1 MDLKKSVLVFTASV
15 ILLMGAGITPASA
28 ADFDLT
34 IALGGVEVPGDK
46 KFVEPGSYLRVD
58 TYLTNNGPDPAPGR
72 ILVTGEVL
80 PECPYLVGWYLST
93 DTTITTDDIQ
103 VGGYCPNGLEAGQT
117 FRFWADVYVPVNIAR
132 GFYYW
137 GAIADYNQSLVE
149 TDETN
154 NAATGSQVNIR

>member
-1 MDLKKSVLVFTASV
+1 MNFRKSILAFTVSA
-15 ILLMGAGITPASA
+15 IMMMAGITTASA

-34 IALGGVEVPGDK
+34 IALGGVEAQGNGKHVKAGD
-46 KFVEPGSYLRVD
+46 YLRLD

-80 PECPYLVGWYLST
+80 PDCPYLVGWYLST
-93 DTTITTDDIQ
+93 DTIINTDDIQ
-103 VGGYCPNGLEAGQT
+103 IGGYCPNGLEAGQT
-117 FRFWADVYVPVNIAR
+117 LRFWADVYVPVNIEG

-137 GAIADYNQSLVE
+137 GAIADYNESLVE

-154 NAATGSQVNIR
+154 NAATGAWVNIN